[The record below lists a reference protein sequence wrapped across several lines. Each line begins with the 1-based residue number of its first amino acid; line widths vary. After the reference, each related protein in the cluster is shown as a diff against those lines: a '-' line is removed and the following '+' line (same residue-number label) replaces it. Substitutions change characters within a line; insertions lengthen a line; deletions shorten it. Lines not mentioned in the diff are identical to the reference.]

1 MLDAAA
7 LRHHMPRL
15 RRHAYL
21 LTGSR
26 MAADCAVAIAVARL
40 PRDDTRRPQ
49 APSLT
54 DVFRE
59 LYAAAGQ
66 LVCSPDD
73 ALPPLHARLLSL
85 PAEQRGLVVLV
96 TVEGVPLDDACAV
109 CDVVPHHGGDLLA
122 EGRAALEARYR
133 PGRVSGAV

>member
-1 MLDAAA
+1 MLDASA
-7 LRHHMPRL
+7 LRHHLPRL

-26 MAADCAVAIAVARL
+26 MAADCAVAMAVARL
-40 PRDDTRRPQ
+40 PRDPSRRPQ

-54 DVFRE
+54 AVFRE
-59 LYAAAGQ
+59 LHAATEQ
-66 LVCSPDD
+66 LVCPADD
-73 ALPPLHARLLSL
+73 GLPPLHVRLLAL

-96 TVEGVPLDDACAV
+96 TVEWVSLDEACAV
-109 CDVVPHHGGDLLA
+109 CDVAPHHGPELLA

-133 PGRVSGAV
+133 PGRLSRAL